1 MATGQVKAAIA
12 DDGTIVVRDPL
23 SKIVLQ
29 DYQLNLTGV
38 VASDTKGFTTV
49 GMAPEISDDSNAVV
63 FYGNYNGTG
72 TNITPGLQ
80 SGAGIFVSITTDT
93 GRVIKRIAGVAGN
106 GVLDPG
112 EKFTDNNNNG
122 VFDSGVDT
130 DTGLIGGFA
139 PDEKLGVTFNKTP
152 DGGYGNVAYLGTDSA
167 GKEALFSSQ
176 FNLSSSSSEPIITTK
191 LVAKVGQPAGEV
203 SSQLTGNIQDLNI
216 YDPINDKGQIAFW
229 VKTDAA
235 QEAVVRAN
243 PILKPV
249 LLVPGIGA
257 TFPKGNFKDW
267 IMNRGVQ
274 PDTLRADP
282 LGLLWD
288 DLVETLK
295 RAGYVEGVN
304 LFVAT
309 TDWRLNP
316 GPVDGVF
323 DGKIHRSV
331 EELMDNKY
339 EYSVDQ
345 LAFWLKKAVEGWRS
359 QFKGIPDANIPELTD
374 VDIIAHSAG
383 GLTTRAYIQDE
394 DAYGKKF
401 TTIAGKDI
409 NLPKVDN
416 FITLGV
422 PYRGGTT
429 AWNLLH
435 NDFDGAPFTTFLGQ
449 ILRVAYKK
457 VKDNNEVIKLS
468 GSTSI
473 SEGAINKSLLEG
485 LSLNGFIE
493 KYVPSLKSLLAT
505 YKFVDV
511 IADNPS
517 QDLKRAEYLGLDE
530 ANKFLVDLNY
540 GYDSEQNQEF
550 VDPTLFANQVNKL
563 TVVYSTGKPARD
575 AVVQRNTPDYEDVI
589 VYPGG
594 IAKAEKHSIL
604 PFQNE
609 LLAPVAPK
617 PGEIWYEEKEGFIDD
632 ADGTVPLLSSKA
644 MFEQYPRANVKLHSF
659 PGVGHGEFPFKKDVQ
674 KLILEKLN
682 VGLKEE
688 SISTNLHKDLPNL
701 NWGYV
706 FSSILPSTILFDPI
720 EGFLVDGQGRRLGY
734 TQATGAIT
742 EIPNSQWLGDKDG
755 FGFIE
760 GLVEGPFELQLIG
773 TGQNYYVSALLETSQ
788 GPAAIEENGFLAAGE
803 QKNVN
808 IPVNNYPILDL
819 NGTADGIDS
828 TANLAPSQQTITLN
842 NSLKLTDS
850 ESTNLTGAT
859 ITLKNPLDGTSE
871 SLSATATGNIT
882 VAYNAATK
890 TLTLNGTDTIA
901 NYEQVLKSVK
911 YTNTKAN
918 PNLTPRQIEFV
929 VNDGASFNNLS
940 PTATTTVIFSL
951 NRSGTTGNDT
961 LIGADGNDT
970 LKGLEGNDRL
980 EGKAGNDSL
989 DGGTGND
996 NMIGDAGNDVYV
1008 VDSTSDV
1015 VSETPTTAGEIDTVQ
1030 SSVTHTLG
1038 ANLENLALTGTA
1050 AINANG
1056 NALANKIT
1064 GNAANNV
1071 LNGSTGADSLYSGFF
1086 YTEVDGI
1093 AGYSAGDTLLTN
1105 GNDTYIV
1112 DNAGDK
1118 VKESGTTAT
1127 TEVDTVKSSVT
1138 FTLTNPTVAD
1148 PDIALSRVENLELTG
1163 TGVINA
1169 TGNALNNKIT
1179 GNIAANTLDGAAGND
1194 TLTGGQSSDRF
1205 LYNTNTA
1212 FTSSAVGID
1221 TITDFAVGSD
1231 KILLDKTTFTALQ
1244 SVAGNGFSVV
1254 SDFAIVSADSLA
1266 GASSGLIVYSSASDN
1281 LFYNPDG
1288 TTAGLASGGQFAT
1301 LSGIAS
1307 LNASDFEIQA

>member
-1 MATGQVKAAIA
+1 MPNENSLFDVIATTNGSLTGFGNTVSINDSGLVALIGKYGTVQDLLVGDGTSPLKNLSSNFDLNTSFALGVEINNNNEVVAVDRQSNGISGVRLWDADQPGTFTKNIATSKFLATNTFQDRDIDFDTIYPFPGLNNKSSEGQPIFAVVAKGESPKVSLATPTYTTDLFGARVFKKAIMATGQVKAAIA

-249 LLVPGIGA
+249 LLVPGISA

-550 VDPTLFANQVNKL
+550 VDPTLFAK
-563 TVVYSTGKPARD
+563 
-575 AVVQRNTPDYEDVI
+575 
-589 VYPGG
+589 
-594 IAKAEKHSIL
+594 
-604 PFQNE
+604 
-609 LLAPVAPK
+609 
-617 PGEIWYEEKEGFIDD
+617 
-632 ADGTVPLLSSKA
+632 
-644 MFEQYPRANVKLHSF
+644 
-659 PGVGHGEFPFKKDVQ
+659 
-674 KLILEKLN
+674 
-682 VGLKEE
+682 
-688 SISTNLHKDLPNL
+688 
-701 NWGYV
+701 
-706 FSSILPSTILFDPI
+706 
-720 EGFLVDGQGRRLGY
+720 
-734 TQATGAIT
+734 
-742 EIPNSQWLGDKDG
+742 
-755 FGFIE
+755 
-760 GLVEGPFELQLIG
+760 
-773 TGQNYYVSALLETSQ
+773 
-788 GPAAIEENGFLAAGE
+788 
-803 QKNVN
+803 
-808 IPVNNYPILDL
+808 
-819 NGTADGIDS
+819 
-828 TANLAPSQQTITLN
+828 
-842 NSLKLTDS
+842 
-850 ESTNLTGAT
+850 
-859 ITLKNPLDGTSE
+859 

-1148 PDIALSRVENLELTG
+1148 PNIALSRVENLELTG
-1163 TGVINA
+1163 TGAINA

>member
-1 MATGQVKAAIA
+1 MPNENSLFDVIATTNGSLTGFGNTVSINDSGLVALIGKYGTVQDLLVGDGTSPLKNLSSNFDLNTSFALGVEINNNNEVVAVDRQSNGISGVRLWDADQPGTFTKNIATSKFLATNTFQDRDIDFDTIYPFPGLNNKSSEGQPIFAVVAKGESPKVSLATPTYTTDLFGARVFKKAIMATGQVKAAIA

-249 LLVPGIGA
+249 LLVPGISA

-550 VDPTLFANQVNKL
+550 VDPTLFAK
-563 TVVYSTGKPARD
+563 
-575 AVVQRNTPDYEDVI
+575 
-589 VYPGG
+589 
-594 IAKAEKHSIL
+594 
-604 PFQNE
+604 
-609 LLAPVAPK
+609 
-617 PGEIWYEEKEGFIDD
+617 
-632 ADGTVPLLSSKA
+632 
-644 MFEQYPRANVKLHSF
+644 
-659 PGVGHGEFPFKKDVQ
+659 
-674 KLILEKLN
+674 
-682 VGLKEE
+682 
-688 SISTNLHKDLPNL
+688 
-701 NWGYV
+701 
-706 FSSILPSTILFDPI
+706 
-720 EGFLVDGQGRRLGY
+720 
-734 TQATGAIT
+734 
-742 EIPNSQWLGDKDG
+742 
-755 FGFIE
+755 
-760 GLVEGPFELQLIG
+760 
-773 TGQNYYVSALLETSQ
+773 
-788 GPAAIEENGFLAAGE
+788 
-803 QKNVN
+803 
-808 IPVNNYPILDL
+808 
-819 NGTADGIDS
+819 
-828 TANLAPSQQTITLN
+828 
-842 NSLKLTDS
+842 
-850 ESTNLTGAT
+850 
-859 ITLKNPLDGTSE
+859 

-1163 TGVINA
+1163 TSAINA
-1169 TGNALNNKIT
+1169 TGNASANKIT
-1179 GNIAANTLDGAAGND
+1179 GNAASNILKVVLAQIVFIA
-1194 TLTGGQSSDRF
+1194 
-1205 LYNTNTA
+1205 
-1212 FTSSAVGID
+1212 
-1221 TITDFAVGSD
+1221 
-1231 KILLDKTTFTALQ
+1231 
-1244 SVAGNGFSVV
+1244 
-1254 SDFAIVSADSLA
+1254 
-1266 GASSGLIVYSSASDN
+1266 VYSIPRLMA
-1281 LFYNPDG
+1281 L
-1288 TTAGLASGGQFAT
+1288 LVIVQ
-1301 LSGIAS
+1301 
-1307 LNASDFEIQA
+1307 EIHF